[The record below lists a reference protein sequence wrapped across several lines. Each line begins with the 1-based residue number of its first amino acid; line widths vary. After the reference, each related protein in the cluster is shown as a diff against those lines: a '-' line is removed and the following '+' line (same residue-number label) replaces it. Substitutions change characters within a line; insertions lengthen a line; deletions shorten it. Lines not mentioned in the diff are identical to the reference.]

1 MTDFYI
7 IFKRCIFAENLG
19 GQRNIVNA
27 RSVNVDKND
36 MLWRWL
42 SSNWFIYL
50 LYRNYMRKNN

>member
-1 MTDFYI
+1 MRNVMTDFYI

-42 SSNWFIYL
+42 SSN
-50 LYRNYMRKNN
+50 